1 MFARNAGRSVKR
13 KLLNQNT
20 MFLKALKN
28 VRNQVN
34 ISSNR
39 PRNSVSRSDYIT
51 YGNVAIRPAADRI
64 PYLAFLSLY
73 SLCCKLNVLVYQYF
87 TEGIELFFQD

>member
-1 MFARNAGRSVKR
+1 
-13 KLLNQNT
+13 

-28 VRNQVN
+28 VRNQV
-34 ISSNR
+34 IAFLIFQLTAQETQFLLAM
-39 PRNSVSRSDYIT
+39 DYIT

>member
-28 VRNQVN
+28 VRNQV
-34 ISSNR
+34 I
-39 PRNSVSRSDYIT
+39 
-51 YGNVAIRPAADRI
+51 
-64 PYLAFLSLY
+64 AFLIFQLTAQETQFLLAITLLMEMLLY
-73 SLCCKLNVLVYQYF
+73 ALQPTTFPIWRFCHFTVYVAN
-87 TEGIELFFQD
+87 

>member
-1 MFARNAGRSVKR
+1 
-13 KLLNQNT
+13 

-28 VRNQVN
+28 VRNQV
-34 ISSNR
+34 IAFLIFQLTAQETQFLLAM
-39 PRNSVSRSDYIT
+39 DYIT

-73 SLCCKLNVLVYQYF
+73 SLCWKLNVLVYQYF